1 MDPEDHIKLTDFGL
15 NKILDDSDDKTFI
28 LCGTP
33 QYSAPE
39 VLKNQGYDKSV
50 NFWSLSCSFYEMF
63 TRFLPYYIPRS
74 NKINMKI
81 FENKIKYLLDLNLIE
96 INFKNIY

>member
-50 NFWSLSCSFYEMF
+50 DFWSLGCFFMKCLQDFYLIIYQEV
-63 TRFLPYYIPRS
+63 
-74 NKINMKI
+74 
-81 FENKIKYLLDLNLIE
+81 IKLI
-96 INFKNIY
+96 

>member
-33 QYSAPE
+33 QYLAPE
-39 VLKNQGYDKSV
+39 VLKNKEYDKNV
-50 NFWSLSCSFYEMF
+50 DFWSLGFFFMKCLQDFYLIIYQEV
-63 TRFLPYYIPRS
+63 
-74 NKINMKI
+74 
-81 FENKIKYLLDLNLIE
+81 IKLI
-96 INFKNIY
+96 